1 MMEYGVSV
9 ALDIDSWRDGAMAIS
24 QDFHT
29 FIVLGALVRVP
40 RLAYRAFTKMRYP
53 RRRIYL
59 GRRRRKLGPFW
70 MVWSWRHVTHSAAGH
85 VPVAQRSDLAW
96 WSSPLYI
103 HIPAETM

>member
-40 RLAYRAFTKMRYP
+40 RLAYRETGLLVDYA
-53 RRRIYL
+53 
-59 GRRRRKLGPFW
+59 
-70 MVWSWRHVTHSAAGH
+70 
-85 VPVAQRSDLAW
+85 DLLRPGTAV
-96 WSSPLYI
+96 
-103 HIPAETM
+103 